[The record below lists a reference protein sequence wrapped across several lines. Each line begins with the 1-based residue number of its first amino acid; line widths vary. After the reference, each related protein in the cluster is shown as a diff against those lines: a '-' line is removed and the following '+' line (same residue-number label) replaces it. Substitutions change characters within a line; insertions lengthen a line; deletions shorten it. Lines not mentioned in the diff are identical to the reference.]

1 MCPLRGGGMRVR
13 QTLSASA
20 ERAADR
26 RHIHVHVYVFE
37 CMYTHTHA
45 CIHTHI
51 HIDMHVH
58 AIYILAGCKD
68 CMRMPWLEGSVL
80 EELLREPRVHHS
92 HVLQHLKRLHPSGV
106 LHHLHMHTK
115 PVAWD
120 SRASLV
126 CGPCGL

>member
-80 EELLREPRVHHS
+80 EELLREPRV
-92 HVLQHLKRLHPSGV
+92 QC
-106 LHHLHMHTK
+106 
-115 PVAWD
+115 
-120 SRASLV
+120 ASQCASAATLAAFASV
-126 CGPCGL
+126 SVWCAAAFAYAH